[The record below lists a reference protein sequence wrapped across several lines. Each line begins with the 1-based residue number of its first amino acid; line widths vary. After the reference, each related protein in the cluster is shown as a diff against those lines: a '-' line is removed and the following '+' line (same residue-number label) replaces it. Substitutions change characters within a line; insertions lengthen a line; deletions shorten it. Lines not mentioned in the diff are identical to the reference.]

1 MRTREIVVK
10 INGIHHLAVST
21 ADIKSQIAFFTEV
34 LGLELVALYW
44 MHGVDGAWH
53 GFLKLNDQCSVAFVQ
68 MDGTDMHERSLGASH
83 AAHGGAPSSAGTMQ
97 HVSLRVDSAAELL
110 AARDR
115 IRHHGVPVFGPIAHG
130 MCRSIYFAG
139 PEGLNLE
146 VAWSDG
152 AIDPQQWID
161 PEVVKLAGISAEEL
175 ASYRFPSPA
184 PDQPEPVS
192 QPPYDPTKPHMA
204 YPKDQYAKML
214 TLPDSHYECDAF
226 ASPPVAKG

>member
-1 MRTREIVVK
+1 MR

-21 ADIKSQIAFFTEV
+21 ADMKSQIEFFTQV

-44 MHGVDGAWH
+44 MHGVEGAWH
-53 GFLKLNDQCSVAFVQ
+53 GFLKLNDQSSVAFVQ
-68 MDGTDMHERSLGASH
+68 MDGTDAHERALGSSH
-83 AAHGGAPSSAGTMQ
+83 AAHGGAPSSGGTMQ
-97 HVSLRVDSAAELL
+97 HVSLRVSTESELI

-115 IRHHGVPVFGPIAHG
+115 IRQHGVPVFGPIEHG
-130 MCRSIYFAG
+130 MCSSIYFAG

-161 PEVVKLAGISAEEL
+161 PEVVALAGIGKDELSA
-175 ASYRFPSPA
+175 YRKPPTMPDTEGPVPQPA
-184 PDQPEPVS
+184 
-192 QPPYDPTKPHMA
+192 YDPEKPHMA
-204 YPKDQYAKML
+204 YPKKQYEKML
-214 TLPDSHYECDAF
+214 TLPDSHYAGDEF